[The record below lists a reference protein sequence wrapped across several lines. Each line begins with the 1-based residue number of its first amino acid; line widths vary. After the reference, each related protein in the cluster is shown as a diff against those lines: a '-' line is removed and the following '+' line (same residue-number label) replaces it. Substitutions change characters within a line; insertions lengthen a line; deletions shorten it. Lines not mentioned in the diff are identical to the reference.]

1 MDGTWVR
8 DEKVEAD
15 ACVEVEEGDVI
26 RIGASTRLYRLHWI
40 PLSHAYD
47 LDNPFVSSTLMEQD
61 QEDNRIFEAEV
72 PTSLLLLLFF
82 LAVKCFICP

>member
-15 ACVEVEEGDVI
+15 DCVEVEEGDVI
-26 RIGASTRLYRLHWI
+26 RIGASTRLYRLHWV

-47 LDNPFVSSTLMEQD
+47 LDNPFVSSTALEQD
-61 QEDNRIFEAEV
+61 GDNRISEAEV
-72 PTSLLLLLFF
+72 PTFF
-82 LAVKCFICP
+82 FFF

>member
-47 LDNPFVSSTLMEQD
+47 LDNPFVSSTVMEQD
-61 QEDNRIFEAEV
+61 EDNRIFEAEV
-72 PTSLLLLLFF
+72 STSLSFFFWLLN
-82 LAVKCFICP
+82 VCC

>member
-8 DEKVEAD
+8 DEK
-15 ACVEVEEGDVI
+15 VEVEEGDVI

-47 LDNPFVSSTLMEQD
+47 LDNPFVSSTVMEQD
-61 QEDNRIFEAEV
+61 EDNRIFEAEV
-72 PTSLLLLLFF
+72 STSLSFFFWLLN
-82 LAVKCFICP
+82 VCC